1 MVGKWFDS
9 WCIHKL
15 VITSILVVARFLTS
29 TEGHLDSGKRT
40 HTSLAQHSVELL
52 MVLLW
57 FKVYD
62 LSNTVVQWLVLWMQ
76 CVTLSGG
83 SPRGCVGFKQQPCI
97 KEDTHTVFPSTWC
110 AACVVLLNSVP
121 NL

>member
-1 MVGKWFDS
+1 
-9 WCIHKL
+9 
-15 VITSILVVARFLTS
+15 
-29 TEGHLDSGKRT
+29 
-40 HTSLAQHSVELL
+40 